1 MYDVTGGKITIDEID
16 IRDFELTSLRTQTGY
31 VPQDVFLFSESI
43 RNNIAFGTVNI
54 SEEKIVQASKDAD
67 LYQNI
72 MDFPHQFDTRIGER
86 GISLSGGQKQRLS
99 LARAIVREPR
109 ILILDDSLSA
119 VDTNTENIILNNLQK
134 IMKDRTSIIISHRVS
149 SVKLADRIIMLDDGE
164 MIEEGTHDQLIEQN
178 GAYQELYE
186 KQLQAEDTLED

>member
-1 MYDVTGGKITIDEID
+1 
-16 IRDFELTSLRTQTGY
+16 
-31 VPQDVFLFSESI
+31 
-43 RNNIAFGTVNI
+43 
-54 SEEKIVQASKDAD
+54 
-67 LYQNI
+67 
-72 MDFPHQFDTRIGER
+72 
-86 GISLSGGQKQRLS
+86 
-99 LARAIVREPR
+99 VREPR